1 MNEEDVKQIIEKN
14 KHDPLF
20 RGTINQ
26 LEIFQQLKQHLN
38 NQIQRYR
45 SRGQV
50 EIANFITYSMAHSS
64 NDS

>member
-1 MNEEDVKQIIEKN
+1 MEEEDIKRIIEKN

-20 RGTINQ
+20 RGTLNQ
-26 LEIFQQLKQHLN
+26 LEIFEQLKQHLN
-38 NQIQRYR
+38 NQILRYR

-50 EIANFITYSMAHSS
+50 EIANFIAYSMAHSP